1 MLALVHTP
9 LPQLAAGQRT
19 HVAPE
24 PINFGRALTQ
34 HMAYAKGLQ
43 DCGLRL
49 RVLPAT
55 GDHPDGVFLE
65 DTAIVFDEV
74 AILCSMGTEAR
85 RRESL
90 AIAPILREY
99 RQIERIEL
107 PATIEGGDVLRVGR
121 KLLVGL
127 SSRTSAAGVSALA
140 GLVSRFGYQ
149 VISVPVHDCLHL
161 KTACTALPDGR
172 LLVNSAWID
181 ATALTG
187 HDLIEIPANEPWAA
201 NTLPIGQRV
210 ILPAAHPQ
218 TAERIRRLGFEPLPV
233 ELSEFAKAE
242 GGVTCLSL
250 LIKEADSDPQ

>member
-1 MLALVHTP
+1 MLALVHAP
-9 LPQLAAGQRT
+9 SPKLAAGQRM

-24 PINFGRALTQ
+24 PIDFHLALAQ
-34 HMAYAKGLQ
+34 HRAYAKALEN
-43 DCGLRL
+43 CGLRV
-49 RVLPAT
+49 RVVPASR
-55 GDHPDGVFLE
+55 DEPDGAFLE
-65 DTAIVFDEV
+65 DTAVILDEV
-74 AILCSMGTEAR
+74 AIICSMGTEAR
-85 RRESL
+85 RREPQ
-90 AIAPILREY
+90 AIEPILREY

-107 PATIEGGDVLRVGR
+107 PVTIEGGDVLRVGR

-149 VISVPVHDCLHL
+149 VTAVPVHDCLHL

-172 LLVNSAWID
+172 LLVNPAWID
-181 ATALTG
+181 VPALAG
-187 HDLIEIPANEPWAA
+187 HDLVETPTDEPWAA

-218 TAERIRRLGFEPLPV
+218 TAELIHRLGFEPLPV

-250 LIKEADSDPQ
+250 LIKEADSDP